1 MNHIYFDLLDDSI
14 IVYLDDILIFSRTK
28 EGLFTALNKVSSRL
42 NKLKL
47 VLEESKCALFLK
59 SVMFLGYVV
68 SAKGV
73 SV

>member
-1 MNHIYFDLLDDSI
+1 MNHIFFDLLDDCM

-28 EGLFTALNKVSSRL
+28 EEHLTALNKVFSRFA
-42 NKLKL
+42 KFKL
-47 VLEESKCALFLK
+47 VFKESKCVLFLK
-59 SVMFLGYVV
+59 SVALLGYVV